1 MPLPASVVVGILE
14 LAKLGLQTWFQSMRM
29 AGKSEEEVDAMYYNE
44 KAEFEAL
51 HPDKLPDVP
60 ADSDA
65 TSDGQRNGG
74 GDTVADAGPET
85 PT

>member
-1 MPLPASVVVGILE
+1 MVLPASVVVGIIE

-29 AGKSEEEVDAMYYNE
+29 AGKSEEEIDSMYYNE

-51 HPDKLPDVP
+51 HPGTLPDVP
-60 ADSDA
+60 ADTDA
-65 TSDGQRNGG
+65 HGG
-74 GDTVADAGPET
+74 GDTIADAGPDT